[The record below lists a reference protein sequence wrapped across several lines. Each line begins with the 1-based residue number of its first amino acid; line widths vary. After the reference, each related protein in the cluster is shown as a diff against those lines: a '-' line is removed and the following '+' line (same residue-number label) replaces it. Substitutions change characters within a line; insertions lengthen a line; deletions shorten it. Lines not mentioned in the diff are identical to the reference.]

1 VPACALATS
10 GRCASAWRSYR
21 ALAQL
26 TPDRSHRIELVDLAN
41 AIRPL
46 TWT

>member
-1 VPACALATS
+1 MNKAL
-10 GRCASAWRSYR
+10 

-26 TPDRSHRIELVDLAN
+26 TPDRSRRIELVDLAN
-41 AIRPL
+41 DIRPL